1 MPRGKASIPLDLPR
15 PPGLSDDTRSKQE
28 CIAEAIRDAILNRL
42 LAGDT
47 ALPSTRTLAERWR
60 VARGTVEGAF
70 DRLCSEGYI
79 VRTRGSGTRVSAVV
93 PDTYLAS
100 SEQAQRAPVHE
111 RKDTVVASRERP
123 YPAAENAAQ
132 AGVPFIARLADP
144 DLLRMRSWRKHAGI
158 GLTRATPADLSSTL
172 PQGDGQLREQIAE
185 YLRKFRGIPC
195 GADDVFIT
203 TGIRNSI
210 DLIARA
216 VLRPGNAVLI
226 EDPGYSSAQR
236 IFELAGAATI
246 DIPVD
251 REGIETAALP
261 RRSDV
266 AAAYVTPAHQSPL
279 GVTMSVS
286 RRLELLEWASQSHA
300 WIIED
305 DYDGE
310 FSYQA
315 APLPALKS
323 LDVHDRVVYCGSF
336 NKTLFSGLRVGF
348 MVLPAELRVPVATI
362 WRVTGRSVA
371 VAEQLALASF
381 ISSGDFAKH
390 LRASRHA
397 YLQRRNSVLQQLA
410 RYGNDRYAISGEHAG
425 FHFMLWLANG
435 VDDRAFVAR
444 AAQAGVALQPLSA
457 FTRKAVLSSGV
468 VVGYTALT
476 IAQALHAGKTLG
488 HLLAHTGDCDDA

>member
-15 PPGLSDDTRSKQE
+15 PSGLSDDARSKQE
-28 CIAEAIRDAILNRL
+28 CIAEAIRDAILSRL
-42 LAGDT
+42 LPGGT

-60 VARGTVEGAF
+60 VARGTVEVAF

-79 VRTRGSGTRVSAVV
+79 VRTRGSGTRVSAAV
-93 PDTYLAS
+93 PDSYLAA
-100 SEQAQRAPVHE
+100 SEQEQLAAVRE
-111 RKDTVVASRERP
+111 RQDTVVASRERL
-123 YPAAENAAQ
+123 YPAPENAVR
-132 AGVPFIARLADP
+132 AGVPFVARLADP
-144 DLLRMRSWRKHAGI
+144 NLLRIRNWKKHAGI

-172 PQGDGQLREQIAE
+172 PQGDGRLREQIAE

-203 TGIRNSI
+203 TGIRHSI

-216 VLRPGNAVLI
+216 VLQPGNSVLM
-226 EDPGYSSAQR
+226 EDPGYSSAQQ
-236 IFELAGAATI
+236 IFALAGAVTI

-251 REGIETAALP
+251 REGIETSALP
-261 RRSDV
+261 RGSDV

-286 RRLELLEWASQSHA
+286 RRLELLEWAHQNHA
-300 WIIED
+300 WVIED

-310 FSYQA
+310 FSYQT

-348 MVLPAELRVPVATI
+348 MVLPTELRAPVAAI

-397 YLQRRNSVLQQLA
+397 YLQRRNSVLEQLA
-410 RYGNDRYAISGEHAG
+410 RYGNGRYAISGEHAG
-425 FHFMLWLANG
+425 FHFLLWLADG

-444 AAQAGVALQPLSA
+444 AAQADVALQPLSA
-457 FTRKAVLSSGV
+457 FTRKVVLRSGV

-476 IAQALHAGKTLG
+476 ISQALHAGKTLG
-488 HLLAHTGDCDDA
+488 RLLVHPDECDDA